1 MTGFIEN
8 FELYLNT
15 SPLLAIITAFAAG
28 LITSFTP
35 CTYPMIP
42 ITVGV
47 IGNKSVGNKN
57 KLSGF
62 LYSLVYV
69 SGMASTYAAMGMFAA
84 LTGRFFGEIN
94 SNPWIFFFIGNILFI
109 LALIMLDVIKMP
121 TLAAHIRTDKKKGI
135 FGIFLIGMAS
145 GLVAGP
151 CTAPVLAIALAYV
164 ATTKSIILGGTVLFV
179 FAFGMGALLIL
190 AGTFSGFLSSLP
202 KSGNWMNR
210 IKMVIAI
217 LMFAAGEYFLIKMG
231 QMLF

>member
-8 FELYLNT
+8 FEFYLQS
-15 SPLLAIITAFAAG
+15 SPLLAIFTAFIAG

-47 IGNKSVGNKN
+47 IGSRSVGEKN
-57 KLSGF
+57 KFTGF
-62 LYSLVYV
+62 FYSLIYV
-69 SGMASTYAAMGMFAA
+69 SGMATTYAAMGMFAA

-94 SNPWIFFFIGNILFI
+94 SNPWVFLFIGNVLFI
-109 LALIMLDVIKMP
+109 LALVMIDVIRIP
-121 TLAAHIRTDKKKGI
+121 TFAAQIRTDKKKGVV
-135 FGIFLIGMAS
+135 GIFLIGMAS

-151 CTAPVLAIALAYV
+151 CTAPVLAIALGYV
-164 ATTKSIILGGTVLFV
+164 ATTKSVILGGVVLFV

-210 IKMVIAI
+210 IKMIIAL
-217 LMFAAGEYFLIKMG
+217 LMFIAGQYFLIRMG